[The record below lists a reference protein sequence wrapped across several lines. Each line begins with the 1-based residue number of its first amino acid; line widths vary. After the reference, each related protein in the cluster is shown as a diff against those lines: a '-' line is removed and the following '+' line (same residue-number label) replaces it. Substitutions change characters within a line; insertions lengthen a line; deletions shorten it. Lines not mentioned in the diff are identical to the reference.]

1 MELLIRARNSVG
13 RVPMKALYGDE
24 NEAQD
29 VEYKK
34 FYYAN
39 WNKKLLMYRARRYFV
54 KVSLPKAA
62 KICTLQNA
70 V

>member
-1 MELLIRARNSVG
+1 MLVFFGEAIKMELLIRARNTVG

-34 FYYAN
+34 FYHAH
-39 WNKKLLMYRARRYFV
+39 
-54 KVSLPKAA
+54 
-62 KICTLQNA
+62 
-70 V
+70 

>member
-1 MELLIRARNSVG
+1 
-13 RVPMKALYGDE
+13 MKALYGDE

-34 FYYAN
+34 FYHAN
-39 WNKKLLMYRARRYFV
+39 WNKKLLIYRARRYFV

-62 KICTLQNA
+62 KSSTLQNA